1 MDTFKNALPPEGGA
15 KPAQNTRKT
24 YEITCRDRLLLVGTL
39 GWCLLAVDTVLWSWP
54 HGMGLALAV
63 SGWVLLLTAALGRR
77 LFEARESRVL
87 LVALLLL
94 AVSFALTSS
103 VYFRFW
109 NFLALLAL
117 APIHACGLSKEAR
130 RPWWDLSMVPERLL
144 LLLRGLFGRL
154 GATPAALSP
163 PAENRNAR
171 RVLPAVLGGAAALA
185 LLGLLVPIL
194 SSADAL
200 FAAATAGL
208 RTFIAEHL
216 TESLQKLVA
225 ALALAPFLFGLLYR
239 LRRPAAV
246 QVREKAP
253 AAADSLPFLMVLA
266 ALDILYLLFLAVQSA
281 GLFGGADYLAARG
294 ISYAEWARSG
304 FFQMVGVTMVNLTV
318 LLVSLSAA
326 RREGRLWTTLRLLA
340 ALLVA
345 ESLVLLGSA
354 AWRMTLYVSA
364 YGLSFK
370 RCMTY
375 WGMVM
380 MALFLLAASWKIWK
394 PETRS
399 LRIAAPLAL
408 AGWLIINCIPVDYL
422 VAKNQVDRYLSGEST
437 TIDAE
442 YLLYDLSYDTVS
454 QLERLDGSLICH
466 DWRSGGQRRLSAL
479 IADRRAEAASDCA
492 DWRSWSLSACLAAG
506 QSENVSPELA
516 KISHNLS
523 IDTSS
528 ASVSSSYDT
537 HGGFHG
543 DGAAC
548 IILRFPDSA
557 LSKTLSHSLL
567 WHSLPLNQSLTAF
580 AYGFSSETFSAGPYL
595 TDESGAPLLP
605 QIKNGY
611 YYFEDRH
618 ADSTDPRSTAALLSR
633 ASINAT
639 LAVYDAD
646 TCTLYY
652 CELDT

>member
-130 RPWWDLSMVPERLL
+130 RPWWDLSMVLERLL

-163 PAENRNAR
+163 TAENRNAR

>member
-1 MDTFKNALPPEGGA
+1 
-15 KPAQNTRKT
+15 
-24 YEITCRDRLLLVGTL
+24 
-39 GWCLLAVDTVLWSWP
+39 
-54 HGMGLALAV
+54 
-63 SGWVLLLTAALGRR
+63 
-77 LFEARESRVL
+77 
-87 LVALLLL
+87 
-94 AVSFALTSS
+94 
-103 VYFRFW
+103 
-109 NFLALLAL
+109 
-117 APIHACGLSKEAR
+117 
-130 RPWWDLSMVPERLL
+130 
-144 LLLRGLFGRL
+144 
-154 GATPAALSP
+154 
-163 PAENRNAR
+163 
-171 RVLPAVLGGAAALA
+171 
-185 LLGLLVPIL
+185 
-194 SSADAL
+194 
-200 FAAATAGL
+200 
-208 RTFIAEHL
+208 
-216 TESLQKLVA
+216 
-225 ALALAPFLFGLLYR
+225 
-239 LRRPAAV
+239 
-246 QVREKAP
+246 
-253 AAADSLPFLMVLA
+253 MVLA

-281 GLFGGADYLAARG
+281 GLFGGADYLSARG